1 MAIKNSLLSL
11 LLVCATLQ
19 GCDSYLVVLPRF
31 VNNTGDRITI
41 LSYDIASDENR
52 YVVEAGASVVTAFPF
67 RLTIVRSN
75 ARWSYDLQKL
85 REASGAKDA
94 LKNYELTRWNGS
106 HLVTL
111 QVQSN
116 GSIYVL
122 EPTVAGVSSTPP
134 AQPPGFPLR
143 PG

>member
-1 MAIKNSLLSL
+1 MVIKNSLPFL
-11 LLVCATLQ
+11 LLVCVTLQ

-41 LSYDIASDENR
+41 LSYDKASDEGS
-52 YVVEAGASVVTAFPF
+52 YVVEPGASVETAFPF
-67 RLTIVRSN
+67 RLNIIRSDTH
-75 ARWSYDLQKL
+75 WSYDLQKL
-85 REASGAKDA
+85 REASGAKEA
-94 LKNYELTRWNGS
+94 LKSFELTRWNGS

-111 QVQSN
+111 QVQSD

-122 EPTVAGVSSTPP
+122 EPTASGVSSTPP

>member
-1 MAIKNSLLSL
+1 MKNSLFFL
-11 LLVCATLQ
+11 LLMCALQ

-41 LSYDIASDENR
+41 LSHDTASDENR

-67 RLTIVRSN
+67 RLDIVRSN
-75 ARWSYDLQKL
+75 TRWSYDLQKL
-85 REASGAKDA
+85 REVSGAKVV

-111 QVQSN
+111 QVQSD

-122 EPTVAGVSSTPP
+122 GPTASGVSSTPP